1 MIVKLIGTITR
12 IYDRKSGVS
21 KTGNNW
27 ESQTYML
34 EETNPNIQY
43 PDKISFTVFGREA
56 IEFYNFQLGQVV
68 SVDCVL
74 SSNEFNG
81 NAYTNLKALPPATS
95 QRAQTFTQPQAQ
107 PQPRPQQQQQYYQQP
122 VQQQAPQPQPQGQA
136 QGTNAD
142 DLPF

>member
-27 ESQTYML
+27 ESQAYML

-56 IEFYNFQLGQVV
+56 IEFYNFQLGQTV

-81 NAYTNLKALPPATS
+81 NAYTNLRAIPPATA

-107 PQPRPQQQQQYYQQP
+107 QQPRPQQQYYQQP
-122 VQQQAPQPQPQGQA
+122 VQQQAPQPQPQAQA
-136 QGTNAD
+136 QGTNAA

>member
-27 ESQTYML
+27 ESQAYML

-56 IEFYNFQLGQVV
+56 IEFYNFQLGQTV

-81 NAYTNLKALPPATS
+81 NAYTNLKALPPATA
-95 QRAQTFTQPQAQ
+95 QRAQTFTQPQ
-107 PQPRPQQQQQYYQQP
+107 PRPQQQYYQQP
-122 VQQQAPQPQPQGQA
+122 AQQQAPQPQAQA
-136 QGTNAD
+136 QGTNAA